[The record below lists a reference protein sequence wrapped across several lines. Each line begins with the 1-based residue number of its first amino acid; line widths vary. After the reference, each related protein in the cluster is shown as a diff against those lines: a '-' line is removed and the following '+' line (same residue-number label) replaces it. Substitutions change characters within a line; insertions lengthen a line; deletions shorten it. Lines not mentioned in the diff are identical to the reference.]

1 MATTESQSVFPAKVF
16 FFLSS
21 FFACLRGVPMPSDV
35 ITAVEEEEGG
45 GVFRER
51 KGDPLPHQRKKKTIG
66 AFSLYDRYSNEKKR
80 STNFLDL
87 HPIREK
93 ELGSAAAE

>member
-51 KGDPLPHQRKKKTIG
+51 KGDPLPHQRRKLLVHFHCTRDIPAKKK
-66 AFSLYDRYSNEKKR
+66 K
-80 STNFLDL
+80 
-87 HPIREK
+87 
-93 ELGSAAAE
+93 